1 MWGRTHLDSVT
12 EKSPPSPL
20 TLERSSRRGNEA
32 DGLVQE
38 GPSLDEPQGRARSDA
53 PYLPV
58 RFIAARPGA
67 APQCSPHVGYEHAVH
82 GDDGSLPPT
91 ITKRHVLLHVVP
103 WLFVLLF
110 HTTIPV
116 LQAQQPANPRTSTN
130 LPPIVL
136 TVEGTNVSI
145 QRFSSKSWEAA
156 VPNQVLAP
164 KDRGRT
170 GVRSRAS
177 VRLSDLSIL
186 RIAELSEFE
195 IQPLADPKAE
205 AEFSLFR
212 GLLYLLNR
220 DRPGR
225 HRFVTPTAT
234 AATRGTEFTLEV
246 EEATGRTTLAVL
258 EGEAELSNAAGSLT
272 IAPGEQGV
280 ALLGQKPT
288 KTAIL
293 STARLVQWCLYY
305 PGVLDLEDLSLTTAE
320 QQELQPSIDAYRT
333 GDLLSAVSAYPP
345 TRPAGSD
352 QEKVFAAALHL
363 SVGQAA
369 QADSLLNSLSVLTA
383 TNASVH
389 RLADSLRV
397 VINTVSPHP
406 PRNTE
411 YGIRNTP
418 LLSPTELLA
427 RSYAEQSALRLE
439 DALLS
444 ARLAVRKSP
453 KFAFA
458 WTRIAELEFSRGRTK
473 PALEA
478 LERSLTL
485 APRNAQAIALK
496 GFLLSAQNNLRD
508 ALPLFDQ
515 AIQLDGGLGNAWLGR
530 GLAKI
535 RLGRAAE
542 GRFDLHAAA
551 VTEPQ
556 RSLLRS
562 YLGKAWSNEGDVKH
576 AEKELRLARE
586 LDAGDPTPWLYSALL
601 LQQQNRINE
610 GIRDLE
616 TARALSDN
624 RALYRSRLLL
634 DQDRAVS
641 GANLANLYQDAGL
654 AETSAREAGRAVNAD
669 YANHSAHRFLADSFN
684 ALRDPNG
691 FNQRYESAWFTEYLL
706 ANLLSPVGA
715 GGLSQ
720 TVSQQEYAKLF
731 ERDRFGIASS
741 SSFASHGAWG
751 QQAVQYGTWGDSS
764 YAAEFSYRT
773 DDGWRANND
782 FERITGLIEFKHQ
795 ITPQDGVYFQAN
807 YSATESGDLTHY
819 YHQSQA
825 QRHLRLEEQYEP
837 LLLAGYHHEW
847 SPGSHTLL
855 LASRTQVS
863 QHGINPDSATLFFY
877 HGLGGPIRTVAPL
890 RYDQDYQNELES
902 YAAEAQQLF
911 QHGDHTLILGGR
923 IQTGEFDTHNR
934 QTGGRVYNDTGSG
947 PISFNIAQNIQ
958 SGFERRSAYAY
969 DQWQFWPTLLL
980 SVGVSYDWL
989 YLPDNY
995 RAAPVSNGH
1004 DTRDQLSPKA
1014 GFIFTPAT
1022 NTTLRGA
1029 WFRALGGVSL
1039 DQSVRLEPSQVAGFN
1054 QAYRSVIPNS
1064 VASANDGAEFEGWN
1078 GSVEQKF
1085 GRGTFLGVSGEI
1097 LSSKVTRR
1105 IGAVDLTFPTTPG
1118 SPYST
1123 SQTRQELDYR
1133 ERTLAVTLDQLLGNG
1148 WSFGARYSVSKA
1160 DYESRYPQIPATAG
1174 EVGGFEREQNLEAV
1188 LHQLSLRA
1196 LYNHPSGFFG
1206 HGWGLWSVQSNQGY
1220 TIDIP
1225 GDNFWQFNLQ
1235 AGWRFLRRRAE
1246 VSVALLNL
1254 TDQDYR
1260 LNPLNLTS
1268 QLPRD
1273 REVVV
1278 SLRLN
1283 F

>member
-1 MWGRTHLDSVT
+1 MNIAKPTRTW
-12 EKSPPSPL
+12 
-20 TLERSSRRGNEA
+20 
-32 DGLVQE
+32 
-38 GPSLDEPQGRARSDA
+38 
-53 PYLPV
+53 
-58 RFIAARPGA
+58 
-67 APQCSPHVGYEHAVH
+67 
-82 GDDGSLPPT
+82 GSLSWLLIALF
-91 ITKRHVLLHVVP
+91 ITATAKIH
-103 WLFVLLF
+103 
-110 HTTIPV
+110 
-116 LQAQQPANPRTSTN
+116 AQQPASPRVGTNP
-130 LPPIVL
+130 PPIVL
-136 TVEGTNVSI
+136 TVEGTNVTV
-145 QRFSSKSWEAA
+145 QRSSSKSWEAA
-156 VPNQVLAP
+156 YPNQVLAP

-170 GVRSRAS
+170 GSRSRAS

-195 IQPLADPKAE
+195 IQPLDDPKAE

-258 EGEAELSNAAGSLT
+258 EGEAELSNATGTIT

-305 PGVLDLEDLSLTTAE
+305 PGVLDLDDLSLTTAE
-320 QQELQPSIDAYRT
+320 QQALQPSLDAYRT
-333 GDLLSAVSAYPP
+333 GNLLAAVSAYPA
-345 TRPAGSD
+345 TRTPSSD
-352 QEKVFAAALHL
+352 QEKVFASALLL
-363 SVGQAA
+363 SVGQAV
-369 QADSLLNSLSVLTA
+369 QAGSLLNTLSVLTA
-383 TNASVH
+383 TNASAH
-389 RLADSLRV
+389 CLANALRV

-406 PRNTE
+406 SRNTKYE
-411 YGIRNTP
+411 IRNTP

-427 RSYAEQSALRLE
+427 RSYAEQSALHLE

-485 APRNAQAIALK
+485 SPRNAQAIALK

-551 VTEPQ
+551 VTEPN

-562 YLGKAWSNEGDVKH
+562 YLGKAWSNEGDARH
-576 AEKELRLARE
+576 AEKELRLARD

-616 TARALSDN
+616 TARALNDN

-641 GANLANLYQDAGL
+641 GANLANLYHDAGL
-654 AETSAREAGRAVNAD
+654 TETSAREAGRAVNAD

-741 SSFASHGAWG
+741 SLFESHGAWG

-764 YAAEFSYRT
+764 YAAEFSYHT

-782 FERITGLIEFKHQ
+782 FERVTGLIEFKHQ
-795 ITPQDGVYFQAN
+795 ITPQDGVYVQAN
-807 YSATESGDLTHY
+807 YSTIKAGDLAQY
-819 YHQSQA
+819 YRRSDGE
-825 QRHLRLEEQYEP
+825 RRFRFEQNYEP
-837 LLLAGYHHEW
+837 YLLAGYHHEW
-847 SPGSHTLL
+847 SPGNHTLI
-855 LASRTQVS
+855 LASRAQAS
-863 QHGINPDSATLFFY
+863 YSAKNSDSKTLFFN
-877 HGLGGPIRTVAPL
+877 HGFGGPIGAVAPL
-890 RYDQDYQNELES
+890 LYGQAFRHELES
-902 YAAEAQQLF
+902 YTAEAQQLH

-923 IQTGEFDTHNR
+923 LQTGELHTSNR
-934 QTGGRVYNDTGSG
+934 QTDGRIFNGTALL
-947 PISFNIAQNIQ
+947 PISYETAQNVT
-958 SGFERRSAYAY
+958 SHSERRSAYAY

-980 SVGVSYDWL
+980 SAGVSYDWL
-989 YLPDNY
+989 YLPNNY
-995 RAAPVSNGH
+995 RSAPIADGSG
-1004 DTRDQLSPKA
+1004 TRDQLSPKA
-1014 GFIFTPAT
+1014 GFSFAPAA

-1029 WFRALGGVSL
+1029 WFRALGGVSF
-1039 DQSVRLEPSQVAGFN
+1039 DQTVRLEPSQVAGFN
-1054 QAYRSVIPNS
+1054 QAYRSIAPES
-1064 VASANDGAEFEGWN
+1064 VAISDDGAEFEGWN

-1085 GRGTFLGVSGEI
+1085 GSGTFLGVNGEI
-1097 LSSKVTRR
+1097 LSSKVDRH
-1105 IGAVDLTFPTTPG
+1105 IGAVDFSIPAGPG

-1123 SQTRQELDYR
+1123 SQTRQELNYR

-1160 DYESRYPQIPATAG
+1160 DYESRYPQIPSTAT
-1174 EVGGFEREQNLEAV
+1174 EVGGFEREQNLEAI